1 MMNAIPRG
9 KPYAGQKFL
18 FAAAISAVA
27 VGAFAEDAYL
37 QSTGVQAID
46 TGYCANPKTGVTAD
60 FAFTSATPTQQKV
73 FGADVDTGQDPD
85 NRCFSF
91 STYING
97 SGYYAWACC
106 DGKGNWTP
114 YDGNNT
120 NPDAKADTRRRTVVL
135 DSYNKVAKLL
145 TGGAETASR
154 AIGTT
159 RTRTSPRTLAIFADN
174 DGDKF
179 TPSNMSTM
187 KLYSFKIEDEGKLAR
202 LFIPYAK
209 GNITGLKDVLT
220 GEVYPSCNGLP
231 FLYGG
236 DIGIL
241 ENCGL
246 ETAPEGFFLHDGALV
261 DAELWRLNG
270 DDLEFA
276 VSFSCPSGTVTVDG
290 ETAPSVVKWVKRGTS
305 QNFSVVANVDPE
317 HTFVSWQGKTSAITT
332 GDAVTASVTVTAD
345 SPTALSV
352 RPGIAGDPYADA
364 TSLIRFDGVGT
375 QTADSFRS
383 AVGSPT
389 PWSSVVTHNAGIVS
403 NETVVLPYRGTVM
416 TAPTLYLPHPFTVT
430 NAENNAGTG
439 RTTTISLNNFTPG
452 VGVASGDFTLMV
464 RFRPDSNQYR
474 LDNIWMLNWGY
485 SSTASGFLVGLYGK
499 KDLTTVEIP
508 NGAVTNK
515 VTYRKFQMSLFK
527 SGNANTL
534 SALDGLVWGEH
545 WHDLILSFD
554 STHRKIRYVFC
565 REGYNPKTD
574 PRVTTGY
581 ASDNGGQMTYTGE
594 GDMGETCT
602 FTPSANMLLGSE
614 SSRDAAFDAILG
626 VSESNVNFTKTFR
639 GSFHQ
644 IATWNRAMST
654 EEMKAA
660 LAWPR
665 SDLMRVG
672 VRDGKADEFRG
683 GTATAQDAREWTLPT
698 SFASGDSATIT
709 FLTDHTGEE
718 AMQQL
723 FRWYPAADSAAG
735 QVKLSVNGTDVGT
748 LDVMPGETAYL
759 KVKGGLLSAGTNTL
773 TLTRTDTGTGA
784 LKLDAA
790 ALGGS
795 WQMGDAN
802 NTYTEFAAEWL
813 GIVNH
818 DVLDGNWRSIKR
830 VLFGNVPDAT
840 GYASDRT
847 NVVYHFT
854 TPAEFRNGNFSW
866 RLSWKDGP
874 NDSRFKP
881 LLRIN
886 GTQVYSGTSDGKLH
900 TLDVPTA
907 LLQEGDNKLEMCNQ
921 TTYVSGVYYWYDYV
935 RLEIVPHRGM
945 MILIR

>member
-1 MMNAIPRG
+1 MD
-9 KPYAGQKFL
+9 KFL
-18 FAAAISAVA
+18 FAVA
-27 VGAFAEDAYL
+27 VSGVAFGALAEDAYL
-37 QSTGVQAID
+37 QSTGSQAID
-46 TGYCANPKTGVTAD
+46 TGYYANPKTGVTAD

-209 GNITGLKDVLT
+209 GEVTGLKDVLT

-246 ETAPEGFFLHDGALV
+246 ATAPECFFLHDGALV

-305 QNFSVVANVDPE
+305 KNFAVVANVDPE

-452 VGVASGDFTLMV
+452 VGVSSGDFTLMV

-485 SSTASGFLVGLYGK
+485 NNAASGFLVGLYGK

-527 SGNANTL
+527 QGNANTL
-534 SALDGLVWGEH
+534 STLDGVVWGEH

-565 REGYNPKTD
+565 REGYNPKSD
-574 PRVTTGY
+574 SRVTTGF
-581 ASDNGGQMTYTGE
+581 ASDNGGKMTYTGE
-594 GDMGETCT
+594 GDMGATCV
-602 FTPSANMLLGSE
+602 FTPTANMLLGSE
-614 SSRDAAFDAILG
+614 TSHDAAFDAILG
-626 VSESNVNFTKTFR
+626 VNDSNVNFTKTFR

-654 EEMKAA
+654 DEMKEV

-683 GTATAQDAREWTLPT
+683 GTATSQDAREWTLPT

-709 FLTDHTGEE
+709 FRTDHTGEE

-723 FRWYPAADSAAG
+723 FRWYPAADTAAG
-735 QVKLSVNGTDVGT
+735 QVKLTVNGTDVGT
-748 LDVMPGETAYL
+748 LDVTPGETAYL
-759 KVKGGLLSAGTNTL
+759 KVNGGLLVAGENTL
-773 TLTRTDTGTGA
+773 TLTRTDAGAGA

-802 NTYTEFAAEWL
+802 NTYTEFAHE
-813 GIVNH
+813 GNGYVDH

-830 VLFGNVPDAT
+830 VIFGNIPNAE
-840 GYASDRT
+840 GKKSGST
-847 NVVYHFT
+847 NVVYHFAV
-854 TPAEFRNGNFSW
+854 PAEFRNGNFSW
-866 RLSWKDGP
+866 RLGWKDGP
-874 NDSRFKP
+874 NDSRFIP
-881 LLRIN
+881 LMRIN
-886 GTQVYSGTSDGKLH
+886 GTQVYAAPSDAKFH
-900 TLDVPTA
+900 SVDVPAT
-907 LLQEGDNKLEMCNQ
+907 LLQEGDNKLEICNQ
-921 TTYVSGVYYWYDYV
+921 SVFVNGAYYWYDYV

-945 MILIR
+945 MILLR

>member
-1 MMNAIPRG
+1 MLD
-9 KPYAGQKFL
+9 KFP
-18 FAAAISAVA
+18 FIAVLP
-27 VGAFAEDAYL
+27 VLSMSVFGEVAYI
-37 QSTGVQAID
+37 QSTGAQAID
-46 TGYCANPKTGVTAD
+46 TGYYANPKTGVTAD

-73 FGADVDTGQDPD
+73 FGADVASGQDPD

-106 DGKGNWTP
+106 DGVGNWMP

-120 NPDAKADTRRRTVVL
+120 NPEAKVDTRRRTVVL
-135 DSYNKVAKLL
+135 DSYRNVATLL
-145 TGGAETASR
+145 TDGEVTATRTIS
-154 AIGTT
+154 TT

-174 DGDKF
+174 DGDTF
-179 TPSNMSTM
+179 IPNNMSTM
-187 KLYSFKIEDEGKLAR
+187 KLYSFKIEDEGRLVR

-209 GNITGLKDVLT
+209 GDVTGLKDVLT
-220 GEVYPSCNGLP
+220 GEVYPSCNGLS

-246 ETAPEGFFLHDGALV
+246 ATAPKGFFLHDGALV
-261 DAELWRLNG
+261 DSELWRLNG
-270 DDLEFA
+270 DELEFA
-276 VSFSCPSGTVTVDG
+276 VCFSCPSGMVTVDG
-290 ETAPSVVKWVKRGTS
+290 ETASTVVKWVKRGTS
-305 QNFSVVANVDPE
+305 QSFSVVANVDAE

-332 GDAVTASVTVTAD
+332 GNALTAAVTVTAD
-345 SPTALSV
+345 APTTLWV
-352 RPGIAGDPYADA
+352 RKGVSGDPYADA

-389 PWSSVVTHNAGIVS
+389 PWTSVVTHNAGVVS
-403 NETVVLPYRGTVM
+403 NETVVLPYRGAVM
-416 TAPTLYLPHPFTVT
+416 TAPTLYLPQPFTVT
-430 NAENNAGTG
+430 NAANNAGTG
-439 RTTTISLNNFTPG
+439 RTTTIGLNNFTPG
-452 VGVASGDFTLMV
+452 VGIFSGDFTLMV

-485 SSTASGFLVGLYGK
+485 SSTASGFLVGLSGS
-499 KDLTTVEIP
+499 KDLTTVKIP
-508 NGAVTNK
+508 NGAVTNE
-515 VTYRKFQMSLFK
+515 VTYRKFNLNLFK
-527 SGNANTL
+527 GSHANVL
-534 SALDGLVWGEH
+534 YSLGGLVWGEH

-565 REGYNPKTD
+565 REGYNPKSD
-574 PRVTTGY
+574 PRVTTDF
-581 ASDNGGQMTYTGE
+581 ASDNGGKMTYTGE
-594 GDMGETCT
+594 GNMADGYV

-614 SSRDAAFDAILG
+614 TARDAAFDAILG
-626 VSESNVNFTKTFR
+626 VNDGTVNFSKTFR

-654 EEMKAA
+654 EEMKEA

-683 GTATAQDAREWTLPT
+683 GTETSQDAREWTLPT

-709 FLTDHTGEE
+709 FRTDHVGEE

-735 QVKLSVNGTDVGT
+735 RVKLTLNGVEVGT
-748 LDVMPGETAYL
+748 LNVKPGRSAYL
-759 KVKGGLLSAGTNTL
+759 KVKGGLLTAGANTL

-795 WQMGDAN
+795 WQMGDVN
-802 NTYTEFAAEWL
+802 NTYKEFAGEWL
-813 GIVNH
+813 GISDH

-830 VLFGNVPDAT
+830 VLFGNMCGAT
-840 GYASDRT
+840 TPTDRT

-854 TPAEFRNGNFSW
+854 TPAEFRNDNFSW
-866 RLSWKDGP
+866 RLSWKDGS
-874 NDSRFKP
+874 NDSRHKP
-881 LLRIN
+881 LLRLN
-886 GTQVYSGTSDGKLH
+886 GTQIYAGTSDGKLH
-900 TLDVPTA
+900 TLDVPAT

-935 RLEIVPHRGM
+935 RFEIVPHQSM
-945 MILIR
+945 LILLK